1 MVSPHPRTPQL
12 GYRARRILSAVVSE
26 YIATGEP
33 VGSRTLSKRFGL
45 NLSPATI
52 RNELADLEEAGC
64 LLQPHTS
71 AGRVPSEL
79 GFRIFIDALA
89 QLREVGAEDRQA
101 VLERMRQ
108 LRPGVDDVVRE
119 AGRVLAQLTGAA
131 ALVTRPR
138 TDVEPIREL
147 RFMPIR
153 ERTLVAVIVTKSG
166 SVENRILEVAAAPTD
181 VELER
186 IHHLLAEVVQG
197 RTLADARAQ
206 LVARMQT
213 ERGEYDA
220 LKVRAKEMLDGV
232 TRSADGRDVIIEGQ
246 GLLFDRPEF
255 ADPEKIRGFVR
266 AFEDKEQLL
275 ELLER
280 TMGSGG
286 VQVLV
291 GSETNLPQVPDV
303 GMISAD
309 YRTGGVQAGSVG
321 IIGPTRL
328 DYAKLMPLVA
338 FTADVVGEAL
348 DGGSKSGDDDE

>member
-1 MVSPHPRTPQL
+1 
-12 GYRARRILSAVVSE
+12 
-26 YIATGEP
+26 
-33 VGSRTLSKRFGL
+33 
-45 NLSPATI
+45 
-52 RNELADLEEAGC
+52 
-64 LLQPHTS
+64 
-71 AGRVPSEL
+71 
-79 GFRIFIDALA
+79 
-89 QLREVGAEDRQA
+89 
-101 VLERMRQ
+101 
-108 LRPGVDDVVRE
+108 VVRE

-153 ERTLVAVIVTKSG
+153 DRTLVAVIVTKSG
-166 SVENRILEVAAAPTD
+166 SVENRIVELAATPSD

-186 IHHLLAEVVQG
+186 IHHLLAEVVAG
-197 RTLADARAQ
+197 RTLTDARAQ
-206 LVARMQT
+206 LVARMQS

-220 LKVRAKEMLDGV
+220 LKRRAKELLDGV
-232 TRSADGRDVIIEGQ
+232 SRSADARDVIIEGQ
-246 GLLFDRPEF
+246 GRLFDRPEF
-255 ADPEKIRGFVR
+255 SDPEKIRGFVR

-280 TMGSGG
+280 TMTSGG

-291 GSETNLPQVPDV
+291 GSETNLAQVPDV

-321 IIGPTRL
+321 IIGPTRM

-338 FTADVVGEAL
+338 FTADIVGEAL
-348 DGGSKSGDDDE
+348 DKGGHDDDDE